1 MRKNYFA
8 SLFLVLAFASF
19 LLSKQITLFSGA
31 VIGIS
36 YFKESSSFIFGVV
49 FLFISLFLFIQR
61 TSLDAIIIPT
71 APSKEI
77 AKRRAERASR
87 ERSNQMIYV
96 ISGGK
101 EKGSLKETQRY
112 EIYKEL
118 RRHGIKPGEIVLE
131 KKSKNTI
138 ENLMDS
144 LELLKKKGARKIGI
158 SSNPSHLDRFETIL
172 HKAKKE
178 GLVDKDVEI
187 YRLGTEESFGES
199 IYGFFA
205 KLINQYKLREGIKN
219 SKKYETPN
227 LIKNIGGYIS
237 RLFNKK

>member
-1 MRKNYFA
+1 MKNFLA
-8 SLFLVLAFASF
+8 SLSLTLSFVSFIFSKKIVSLTGAF
-19 LLSKQITLFSGA
+19 
-31 VIGIS
+31 VGIS
-36 YFKESSSFIFGVV
+36 YFKNSFPFLFGLVLLFVSV
-49 FLFISLFLFIQR
+49 FLFLHKV
-61 TSLDAIIIPT
+61 SLDAIIIPT

-87 ERSNQMIYV
+87 ERNNQMIYV
-96 ISGGK
+96 ISGAK
-101 EKGSLKETQRY
+101 EKGNLNETQRY
-112 EIYKEL
+112 VIYKEL

-131 KKSKNTI
+131 KKSENTI

-178 GLVDKDVEI
+178 GLVDKGIEI
-187 YRLGTEESFGES
+187 YRLRTEESFGES

-205 KLINQYKLREGIKN
+205 KLLNQYKLREGIKN

-227 LIKNIGGYIS
+227 LIKDIGGYIS

>member
-1 MRKNYFA
+1 MKNFLA
-8 SLFLVLAFASF
+8 SLFLVLSFASF
-19 LLSKQITLFSGA
+19 IFSKKIVSLTGA
-31 VIGIS
+31 FVGIS
-36 YFKESSSFIFGVV
+36 YFKNSFPFLFGLVLFFISV
-49 FLFISLFLFIQR
+49 FLFLHKV
-61 TSLDAIIIPT
+61 SLDAVIIPT

-77 AKRRAERASR
+77 VKRRAERASR
-87 ERSNQMIYV
+87 ERSNQMVYV
-96 ISGGK
+96 ISGAK

-112 EIYKEL
+112 EIYREL
-118 RRHGIKPGEIVLE
+118 RRHGIKPEEIILE
-131 KKSKNTI
+131 KKSRNTI

-172 HKAKKE
+172 HEAKKE
-178 GLVDKDVEI
+178 GLIDKEIKI
-187 YRLGTEESFGES
+187 YRLRTDESFGES

-227 LIKNIGGYIS
+227 LIKNIGEYIS
-237 RLFNKK
+237 RLFDKK